1 MIYVVSDLH
10 GSNKKF
16 QRLLDEI
23 RFTDKDI
30 MYVLGDI
37 VDYGEDSI
45 ELLCDLSMRFNIIPI
60 VGEHDYRAVRLL
72 KALNGMLTDGVRPD
86 QETIGEMAAWMED
99 GGAKVMEDFKALDS
113 DMREGVIE
121 YLEDMS
127 LYEELEV
134 GKEKYILVHAG
145 IADYDPDSSLEDY
158 MPEDFISEPID
169 LNHELIDGVTIIAGH
184 VPTYTIEGAD
194 KGKIYYGEGS
204 IIIDCGAAF
213 GEPLACLCLDNGKE
227 YYIND

>member
-1 MIYVVSDLH
+1 MTYVVSDLH
-10 GSNKKF
+10 GSYKKF
-16 QRLLDEI
+16 QKLLKEI

-45 ELLCDLSMRFNIIPI
+45 ELLCDLSMRVNIIPI
-60 VGEHDYRAVRLL
+60 VGDHDYRAVRLL
-72 KALNGMLTDGVRPD
+72 SALNKMLNNGIRPD

-99 GGAKVMEDFKALDS
+99 GGAKLMDDFKALDA
-113 DMREGVIE
+113 DMREGVLE
-121 YLEDMS
+121 YIADMS

-145 IADYDPDSSLEDY
+145 IADYDPNLSLEDY
-158 MPEDFISEPID
+158 MPKDFINEPID
-169 LNHELIDGVTIIAGH
+169 VNYELIDGVTIIAGH
-184 VPTYTIEGAD
+184 VPTYMIDDAD
-194 KGKIYYGEGS
+194 KGQIYYGEGS
-204 IIIDCGAAF
+204 ILIDCGAAF
-213 GEPLACLCLDNGKE
+213 GEPLACLGLENGKE

>member
-10 GSNKKF
+10 GSNKKL

-45 ELLCDLSMRFNIIPI
+45 ELLCDLSMRFNVIPI
-60 VGEHDYRAVRLL
+60 VGDHDYRAVRLL
-72 KALNGMLTDGVRPD
+72 RALNDMLNDGVRPD
-86 QETIGEMAAWMED
+86 ADVIGEMAAWMED
-99 GGAKVMEDFKALDS
+99 GGAKVMEDFKALDA
-113 DMREGVIE
+113 DMREGVLE

-127 LYEELEV
+127 LYEEVEV
-134 GKEKYILVHAG
+134 GKEKYLLVHAG
-145 IADYDPDSSLEDY
+145 IADFDPKLSLEDY

-169 LNHELIDGVTIIAGH
+169 LERELIDGVTVIAGH
-184 VPTYTIEGAD
+184 VPTYMIEGAD

>member
-10 GSNKKF
+10 GSYKKF
-16 QRLLDEI
+16 LKLLDEI
-23 RFTDKDI
+23 RFTDKDV

-45 ELLCDLSMRFNIIPI
+45 ALLCDLSMRINVLPI
-60 VGEHDYRAVRLL
+60 VGDHDYRAVRLL
-72 KALNGMLTDGVRPD
+72 KALNNMLNDGVRPD

-99 GGAKVMEDFKALDS
+99 GGAKVMEDFKALDA

-134 GKEKYILVHAG
+134 GKEKYMLVHAG
-145 IADYDPDSSLEDY
+145 IADYNPKLSFEDY

-169 LNHELIDGVTIIAGH
+169 VSRELIDGVTIIAGH

-194 KGKIYYGEGS
+194 NGKIYYGEGS

>member
-16 QRLLDEI
+16 QKLLKEI
-23 RFTDKDI
+23 NFADKDI

-37 VDYGEDSI
+37 VDYGEESI

-60 VGEHDYRAVRLL
+60 VGDHDYRAVRLL
-72 KALNGMLTDGVRPD
+72 RELNRMLEDGVRPEPD
-86 QETIGEMAAWMED
+86 VISEMAAWMED
-99 GGAKVMEDFKALDS
+99 GGDKVMESFKALDS
-113 DMREGVIE
+113 DMREGVLE

-134 GKEKYILVHAG
+134 GKEKYLLVHAG
-145 IADYDPDSSLEDY
+145 IAQFDPDTPLDDY

-169 LNHELIDGVTIIAGH
+169 LKNELIDGVTIIAGH
-184 VPTYTIEGAD
+184 VPTYLIEGAD
-194 KGKIYYGEGS
+194 HGKIFYGEGS

>member
-1 MIYVVSDLH
+1 MTYVVSDLH

-16 QRLLDEI
+16 QKLLEEI

-45 ELLCDLSMRFNIIPI
+45 ELLCDLSMRFNVIPI
-60 VGEHDYRAVRLL
+60 VGDHDYRAVRLL
-72 KALNGMLTDGVRPD
+72 RALNDMLTDGVRPD

-99 GGAKVMEDFKALDS
+99 GGAKVMEDFKALDT
-113 DMREGVIE
+113 DMREGVLE
-121 YLEDMS
+121 YLEDML

-145 IADYDPDSSLEDY
+145 IADYDPNLPLENY
-158 MPEDFISEPID
+158 MPEDFINEPID
-169 LNHELIDGVTIIAGH
+169 VNYELIDGVTIIAGH
-184 VPTYTIEGAD
+184 VPTYMIDGAD
-194 KGKIYYGEGS
+194 KGQIYYGEGS

-213 GEPLACLCLDNGKE
+213 GEPLACLCLENGKE

>member
-10 GSNKKF
+10 GSYKKF

-23 RFTDKDI
+23 RFSDRDI

-45 ELLCDLSMRFNIIPI
+45 ALLCDLSMRFNIIPI

-72 KALNGMLTDGVRPD
+72 KALNDMLNEGVRPD
-86 QETIGEMAAWMED
+86 QETIGEMALWMED
-99 GGAKVMEDFKALDS
+99 GGAKVMEDFKALDA
-113 DMREGVIE
+113 DMREGVLE

-127 LYEELEV
+127 LYEEVEV
-134 GKEKYILVHAG
+134 GKEKYMLVHAG
-145 IADYDPDSSLEDY
+145 IADYNPELSFEDY

-169 LNHELIDGVTIIAGH
+169 VNCELIEGVTIIAGH

-194 KGKIYYGEGS
+194 NGKIYYGEGS
-204 IIIDCGAAF
+204 ILIDCGAAF

>member
-16 QRLLDEI
+16 QKLLEEI
-23 RFTDKDI
+23 RFADRDI

-37 VDYGEDSI
+37 VDYGEESI
-45 ELLCDLSMRFNIIPI
+45 ELLCDLSMRFNVIPI

-72 KALNGMLTDGVRPD
+72 RALNDMLKNGVRPD
-86 QETIGEMAAWMED
+86 SDTIGEMAAWMED
-99 GGAKVMEDFKALDS
+99 GGAKVMEDFKALDA
-113 DMREGVIE
+113 DIREGLLE

-134 GKEKYILVHAG
+134 GKEKYLLVHAG
-145 IADYDPDSSLEDY
+145 IADYDPEVPLEDY
-158 MPEDFISEPID
+158 MPEDFFSEAID
-169 LNHELIDGVTIIAGH
+169 TRRELIDGVTVIAGH
-184 VPTYTIEGAD
+184 VPTYMIEGAD
-194 KGKIYYGEGS
+194 NGKIYYGEGS

>member
-16 QRLLDEI
+16 QKLLDEI

-37 VDYGEDSI
+37 VDYGDDSI
-45 ELLCDLSMRFNIIPI
+45 ELLCDLSMRFNVIPI

-72 KALNGMLTDGVRPD
+72 RALNDMLNDGVRPD
-86 QETIGEMAAWMED
+86 SDVIGEMAAWMED
-99 GGAKVMEDFKALDS
+99 GGAKVMEDFKALDP
-113 DMREGVIE
+113 DMREGVLE

-127 LYEELEV
+127 LYEEVEA
-134 GKEKYILVHAG
+134 GKEKYLLVHAG
-145 IADYDPDSSLEDY
+145 IADFDPDVSLDDY

-169 LNHELIDGVTIIAGH
+169 LEHELIDGVTVIAGH
-184 VPTYTIEGAD
+184 VPTYMIEGAD
-194 KGKIYYGEGS
+194 RGKIYYGEGS

>member
-1 MIYVVSDLH
+1 MTYVVSDLH

-16 QRLLDEI
+16 QKLLEEI
-23 RFTDKDI
+23 RFTDKDT

-45 ELLCDLSMRFNIIPI
+45 ELLCDLSMRFNVIPI
-60 VGEHDYRAVRLL
+60 VGDHDYRAVRLL
-72 KALNGMLTDGVRPD
+72 RALNDMLTDGVRPD

-99 GGAKVMEDFKALDS
+99 GGAKVMEDFKALDT
-113 DMREGVIE
+113 DMREGVLE
-121 YLEDMS
+121 YLEDML

-145 IADYDPDSSLEDY
+145 IADYDPNLPLENY
-158 MPEDFISEPID
+158 MPEDFINEPID
-169 LNHELIDGVTIIAGH
+169 VNYELIDGVTIIAGH
-184 VPTYTIEGAD
+184 VPTYMIDGAD
-194 KGKIYYGEGS
+194 KGQIYYGEGS

-213 GEPLACLCLDNGKE
+213 GEPLACLCLENGKE

>member
-16 QRLLDEI
+16 QKLLDEI

-45 ELLCDLSMRFNIIPI
+45 ELLCDLSMRFNVIPI
-60 VGEHDYRAVRLL
+60 VGDHDYRAVRLL
-72 KALNGMLTDGVRPD
+72 RALNDMLNNGARPD
-86 QETIGEMAAWMED
+86 SDVIGEMAAWTED

-113 DMREGVIE
+113 DMREGVLE

-127 LYEELEV
+127 LYEEVEA
-134 GKEKYILVHAG
+134 GKEKYLLVHAG
-145 IADYDPDSSLEDY
+145 IADFDPKLSLEDY

-169 LNHELIDGVTIIAGH
+169 LERELIDGVTVIAGH
-184 VPTYTIEGAD
+184 VPTYMIEGAD